1 MKNEFYFDGADG
13 ITKIHGIEWI
23 PEGAPKAVL
32 QLAHGMTE
40 HIERYDIFAQ
50 YMCSK
55 GIYVVG
61 NDHLGH
67 GKSVINPGRLGYFAE
82 HDGMGCLIKDLHTIR
97 KMTSEKYP
105 DTPYF
110 VLGHSMG
117 SFLMRQYIMRYGKG
131 LAGAVIIGTAKQPG
145 AVLKFGKITCAIC
158 ATFTSWRH
166 HSRFMNNLSFGKYN
180 SFFKPNQTD
189 FDWLSNNRESIDK
202 YVNDPL
208 CGYVFTYNGFLN
220 LFRSIEYIQK
230 KKNIENIPDELPILL
245 MSGEDDAVGDFGKG
259 VKQVYDTLIRMGKKA
274 KMKLYPKMRH
284 ELLNEPDCTDTY
296 NDILDWMK
304 I

>member
-13 ITKIHGIEWI
+13 ITKIHVIEWL
-23 PEGAPKAVL
+23 PEGSPKAVL

-40 HIERYDIFAQ
+40 HIERYDVFAQ
-50 YMCSK
+50 YMASK

-67 GKSVINPGRLGYFAE
+67 GKSIIHPGRLGYFAKKN
-82 HDGMGCLIKDLHTIR
+82 GMGCLISDLHTIR
-97 KMTSEKYP
+97 KMTAEKYP
-105 DTPYF
+105 DIPYF

-131 LAGAVIIGTAKQPG
+131 LAGAVIIGTARQPG
-145 AVLKFGKITCAIC
+145 IVLAFGKMIC
-158 ATFTSWRH
+158 AVCGTLTSWRH
-166 HSRFMNNLSFGKYN
+166 HSPFMNNLSFGKYN
-180 SFFKPNQTD
+180 SHFKPNQTD

-202 YVNDPL
+202 YLNDPL
-208 CGYVFTYNGFLN
+208 CGYLFTYNGFLN

-230 KKNIENIPDELPILL
+230 KKHIDNIPGDLPVFL

-259 VKQVYDTLIRMGKKA
+259 VKAVCDTLVKRGKTA
-274 KMKLYPKMRH
+274 VMKLYPGMRH
-284 ELLNEPDCTDTY
+284 ELLNEPDCISIY
-296 NDILDWMK
+296 NDILDWME